1 MTDAKTLFTLL
12 EGAAGYALFEVI
24 AFEEIGSL
32 LEGSMDTVTDLKRF
46 GRALKLKA
54 FLPFE
59 TAQQALENA
68 NAISEH
74 AMSET
79 LHDFL
84 EMNLPKKSKKY
95 QLGIID
101 PGLATAISEGLGG
114 VSCRSDDTVRE
125 ILRGCRLHLTTFVK
139 GLEGGASEKAQLG
152 LGHSYSR
159 SKVKFNPARSD
170 NMIIQSIALLDQ
182 MDKDL
187 NTFAM
192 RVREWYSWTFPELK
206 DVVKDN
212 IMFARAAAYIQ
223 DKNTICTS
231 ASKGDDDDDEKE
243 DKLPGLIEIVGDEDT
258 AKAIQAAAKTSMG
271 MECSAIDMVN
281 IVNFTQRM
289 VKLAEF
295 RKNLSNY
302 LSEKMGMVAP
312 NLSAL
317 IGDTVAA
324 RLISKAGSLTNLAKA
339 PASTVQILG
348 AEKALFRALKTK
360 GNTPKYGL
368 IYHSTFIGRADAKN
382 KGRISRYLAN
392 KCSIATRIDSFSDEP
407 SRLYGEKLRD
417 QVEERLKFYETGAAP
432 RRNIDVM
439 QDVAKQL
446 KVENGEDSDAEMATT
461 PSKKEKKKKEKKRK
475 STGGDEDVEMKTPK
489 KSKKSDDDDEDMKTP
504 KKSDKK
510 AKKEKKSDDDDDEDM
525 KTPKKSDKKVK
536 KEKKSAEK
544 KSAKKEKKSEKKKRK
559 STS

>member
-1 MTDAKTLFTLL
+1 MADSKTLYTLL
-12 EGAAGYALFEVI
+12 ESAAGYSLFEVI

-32 LEGSMDTVTDLKRF
+32 LDGSMDTVTDLKRF
-46 GRALKLKA
+46 GRAIKLKA

-74 AMSET
+74 AMSEA

-95 QLGIID
+95 SLGVID

-125 ILRGCRLHLTTFVK
+125 ILRGCRLHLNTFVK

-223 DKNTICTS
+223 DKKTLCVSTS
-231 ASKGDDDDDEKE
+231 KSGDDDDDDEKV
-243 DKLPGLIEIVGDEDT
+243 DKLPGLIEIVGDEDM
-258 AKAIQAAAKTSMG
+258 AKAVQAAAKTSMG
-271 MECSAIDMVN
+271 MECSAVDMVN

-302 LSEKMGMVAP
+302 LTEKMAVVAP

-317 IGDTVAA
+317 IGDTVGA

-392 KCSIATRIDSFSDEP
+392 KCSIATRIDAFSDEP

-446 KVENGEDSDAEMATT
+446 KVDGGDDEEMADVVT
-461 PSKKEKKKKEKKRK
+461 PSKKEKKKKDKKRK
-475 STGGDEDVEMKTPK
+475 SSGGDEDVEMKTPTPK
-489 KSKKSDDDDEDMKTP
+489 KSKKSSDDDEEDTKTP

-510 AKKEKKSDDDDDEDM
+510 AKK
-525 KTPKKSDKKVK
+525 
-536 KEKKSAEK
+536 EK

-559 STS
+559 SSS

>member
-1 MTDAKTLFTLL
+1 MADSKTLYTLL
-12 EGAAGYALFEVI
+12 ESAAGYALFEVV

-74 AMSET
+74 AMSEA

-95 QLGIID
+95 SLGVID
-101 PGLATAISEGLGG
+101 PALATAISEGLGG
-114 VSCRSDDTVRE
+114 ISCRSDDAVRE
-125 ILRGCRLHLTTFVK
+125 IIRGCRLHLTTFVK

-182 MDKDL
+182 MDKDI

-192 RVREWYSWTFPELK
+192 RVREWYSWHFPELK
-206 DVVKDN
+206 EVVKDN

-223 DKNTICTS
+223 DKKTICTT
-231 ASKGDDDDDEKE
+231 KKDDDDDETM
-243 DKLPGLIEIVGDEDT
+243 DKLPGLIEILGDEET
-258 AKAIQAAAKTSMG
+258 AKAVQAAAKTSMG
-271 MECSAIDMVN
+271 MECSAVDMVN

-302 LSEKMGMVAP
+302 LTEKMGVVAP

-324 RLISKAGSLTNLAKA
+324 RLISKVCIFQTINL
-339 PASTVQILG
+339 VDHD
-348 AEKALFRALKTK
+348 
-360 GNTPKYGL
+360 
-368 IYHSTFIGRADAKN
+368 HS
-382 KGRISRYLAN
+382 SRQRSQSVHL
-392 KCSIATRIDSFSDEP
+392 SFEFV
-407 SRLYGEKLRD
+407 L
-417 QVEERLKFYETGAAP
+417 
-432 RRNIDVM
+432 
-439 QDVAKQL
+439 
-446 KVENGEDSDAEMATT
+446 
-461 PSKKEKKKKEKKRK
+461 
-475 STGGDEDVEMKTPK
+475 
-489 KSKKSDDDDEDMKTP
+489 
-504 KKSDKK
+504 
-510 AKKEKKSDDDDDEDM
+510 
-525 KTPKKSDKKVK
+525 
-536 KEKKSAEK
+536 
-544 KSAKKEKKSEKKKRK
+544 
-559 STS
+559 

>member
-1 MTDAKTLFTLL
+1 MADSKTLFTLL
-12 EGAAGYALFEVI
+12 ESAAGYSLFEVV

-32 LEGSMDTVTDLKRF
+32 LEGNMDTVTDLKRF
-46 GRALKLKA
+46 GRAIKLKA

-74 AMSET
+74 AMSES

-95 QLGIID
+95 SLGVID
-101 PGLATAISEGLGG
+101 PSLATAISEGLGG

-125 ILRGCRLHLTTFVK
+125 IMRGCRMHLDTFVK
-139 GLEGGASEKAQLG
+139 GLEGGAAEKAQLG

-192 RVREWYSWTFPELK
+192 RVREWYSWHFPELK

-223 DKNTICTS
+223 DKSTICTNKS
-231 ASKGDDDDDEKE
+231 GDDDDEKE
-243 DKLPGLIEIVGDEDT
+243 DKLPGLTEIVGDEET
-258 AKAIQAAAKTSMG
+258 AKAVQAAAKTSMG
-271 MECSAIDMVN
+271 MECSAVDMVN

-295 RKNLSNY
+295 RKNLSLY
-302 LSEKMGMVAP
+302 LTEKMGVVAP

-324 RLISKAGSLTNLAKA
+324 RLISKVRIIQLLYCETKNLTAAG
-339 PASTVQILG
+339 
-348 AEKALFRALKTK
+348 
-360 GNTPKYGL
+360 
-368 IYHSTFIGRADAKN
+368 
-382 KGRISRYLAN
+382 
-392 KCSIATRIDSFSDEP
+392 
-407 SRLYGEKLRD
+407 
-417 QVEERLKFYETGAAP
+417 
-432 RRNIDVM
+432 
-439 QDVAKQL
+439 
-446 KVENGEDSDAEMATT
+446 
-461 PSKKEKKKKEKKRK
+461 
-475 STGGDEDVEMKTPK
+475 
-489 KSKKSDDDDEDMKTP
+489 
-504 KKSDKK
+504 
-510 AKKEKKSDDDDDEDM
+510 
-525 KTPKKSDKKVK
+525 
-536 KEKKSAEK
+536 
-544 KSAKKEKKSEKKKRK
+544 
-559 STS
+559 

>member
-1 MTDAKTLFTLL
+1 MADSKTLYTLS
-12 EGAAGYALFEVI
+12 ESAAGYALFEVV

-46 GRALKLKA
+46 GRAIKLKA

-74 AMSET
+74 AMSEA

-95 QLGIID
+95 SLGVID
-101 PGLATAISEGLGG
+101 PALATAISEGLGG

-125 ILRGCRLHLTTFVK
+125 ILRGCRQHLTTFVK

-182 MDKDL
+182 MDKDI

-192 RVREWYSWTFPELK
+192 RVREWYSWHFPELK

-223 DKNTICTS
+223 DKKTICTPTTAKS
-231 ASKGDDDDDEKE
+231 DGDDDEEKA
-243 DKLPGLIEIVGDEDT
+243 DKLPGLIEIIGDEDT
-258 AKAIQAAAKTSMG
+258 AKAVQAAAKTSMG
-271 MECSAIDMVN
+271 MECSAIDMMN

-302 LSEKMGMVAP
+302 LTEKMSIVAP

-446 KVENGEDSDAEMATT
+446 KIDGDGDEDMGDAT
-461 PSKKEKKKKEKKRK
+461 PSKKEKKSKKDKKKRK
-475 STGGDEDVEMKTPK
+475 STGGDDDEDEEMKTPK
-489 KSKKSDDDDEDMKTP
+489 KAKKSSDDEDEEMKTP

-510 AKKEKKSDDDDDEDM
+510 AKK
-525 KTPKKSDKKVK
+525 
-536 KEKKSAEK
+536 EK

-559 STS
+559 SLS

>member
-1 MTDAKTLFTLL
+1 MADSKTLFTLS
-12 EGAAGYALFEVI
+12 ESAAGYALFEVV

-32 LEGSMDTVTDLKRF
+32 LEGSMDTVTDIKRF

-74 AMSET
+74 AMTEA
-79 LHDFL
+79 LRDFL

-95 QLGIID
+95 SLGVID
-101 PGLATAISEGLGG
+101 PALATAISEGLGG
-114 VSCRSDDTVRE
+114 ISCRSDDTVRE
-125 ILRGCRLHLTTFVK
+125 IMRGCRMHLNTFVK

-192 RVREWYSWTFPELK
+192 RVREWYSWHFPELK
-206 DVVKDN
+206 DIVKDN

-223 DKNTICTS
+223 DKTTICTKS
-231 ASKGDDDDDEKE
+231 EDDEKE
-243 DKLPGLIEIVGDEDT
+243 DKMPGLTEIVGDEDT
-258 AKAIQAAAKTSMG
+258 AKAVQAAAKTSMG
-271 MECSAIDMVN
+271 MECSAVDMVN
-281 IVNFTQRM
+281 IINFTQRM

-302 LSEKMGMVAP
+302 LTEKMGIVAP

-407 SRLYGEKLRD
+407 NRLYGEKLRD

-439 QDVAKQL
+439 QEVAKQL
-446 KVENGEDSDAEMATT
+446 KVDDGDDSDEEMAEVKT
-461 PSKKEKKKKEKKRK
+461 PSKKDKKKKDKKRK
-475 STGGDEDVEMKTPK
+475 SSGGDEDEEMKTPK
-489 KSKKSDDDDEDMKTP
+489 KAKKSSDSDEDEEHKTP
-504 KKSDKK
+504 KKSEKK
-510 AKKEKKSDDDDDEDM
+510 AKKD
-525 KTPKKSDKKVK
+525 
-536 KEKKSAEK
+536 K
-544 KSAKKEKKSEKKKRK
+544 KSAKKEKKKRK
-559 STS
+559 SSS